1 MPAAKICEFEF
12 CCVGLLPKDFSLIF
26 STVTLRCVL
35 MHVVY
40 VVVYLDLASGSERI
54 VEETSNTARG
64 MGRDARRMSVHSASR
79 VE

>member
-1 MPAAKICEFEF
+1 MPATEICELEF

-40 VVVYLDLASGSERI
+40 VVVYRDDSGIRGGGKGGGVRSECHSK
-54 VEETSNTARG
+54 EGRG
-64 MGRDARRMSVHSASR
+64 
-79 VE
+79 EI